1 MLRLRHFAYGI
12 HGADINAFAVVRAL
26 GFIDHVCAVFFGD
39 GGFGT
44 FGFASTAGDAD
55 IRINP
60 MRHGLLSFL
69 LKRYSDQ
76 KIRIKDNKRRGFCQL
91 LRKVICHVY
100 YPSNVLIDK
109 YYPNTL
115 FLTPESRE
123 NSKEKYK
130 DSEISVFSVE
140 KGVLLRFSRG
150 VP

>member
-1 MLRLRHFAYGI
+1 M
-12 HGADINAFAVVRAL
+12 
-26 GFIDHVCAVFFGD
+26 
-39 GGFGT
+39 
-44 FGFASTAGDAD
+44 
-55 IRINP
+55 
-60 MRHGLLSFL
+60 
-69 LKRYSDQ
+69 
-76 KIRIKDNKRRGFCQL
+76 